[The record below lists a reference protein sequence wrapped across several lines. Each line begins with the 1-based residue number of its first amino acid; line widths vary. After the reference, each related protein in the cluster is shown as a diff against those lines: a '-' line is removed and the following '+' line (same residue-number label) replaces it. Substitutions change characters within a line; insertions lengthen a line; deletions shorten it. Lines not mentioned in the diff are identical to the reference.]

1 MLVVQE
7 PARRQEYLKTDYAHV
22 FHVPNRGRPLAML
35 GDLKVRE
42 AVQWMQGM
50 AHIWVN
56 GIVEKSTGQCSPKH
70 PWVAL

>member
-1 MLVVQE
+1 MAQE
-7 PARRQEYLKTDYAHV
+7 PVRRQEYLKNDYAQV

-35 GDLKVRE
+35 GDPKVTE
-42 AVQWMQGM
+42 VAQWMWGM

-56 GIVEKSTGQCSPKH
+56 GAGEKSTSQCSLKY